1 MMGHLVA
8 ACGAVEA
15 LVCMEVVRKGKIPP
29 TLNLDDPDPACALL
43 HVVDRPLSRRVR
55 HALSNA
61 FGFGGSNGSLVVSS
75 WD

>member
-15 LVCMEVVRKGKIPP
+15 LVCLETVRQGKIPP
-29 TLNLDDPDPACALL
+29 TLNLDQPDPACALK
-43 HVVDRPLSRRVR
+43 HVVGQPLVGRVR

-75 WD
+75 WE

>member
-1 MMGHLVA
+1 VA

-15 LVCMEVVRKGKIPP
+15 LVCLEVVREGRIPA
-29 TLNLDDPDPACALL
+29 TLNLENPDPNCPVR
-43 HVVDRPLSRRVR
+43 HVRGVPLQGPVR

-61 FGFGGSNGSLVVSS
+61 FGFGGSNGSLVVSA